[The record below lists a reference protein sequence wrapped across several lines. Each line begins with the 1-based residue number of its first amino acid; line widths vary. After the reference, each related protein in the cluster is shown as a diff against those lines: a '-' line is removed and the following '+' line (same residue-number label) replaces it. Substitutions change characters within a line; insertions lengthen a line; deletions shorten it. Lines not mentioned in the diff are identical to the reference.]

1 MATGIVVGV
10 GTTPAL
16 PAVEDP
22 QAEQEA
28 MRCAREGADLA
39 KRAGLDAEPLVERSS
54 HPVLVVPE
62 PD

>member
-1 MATGIVVGV
+1 
-10 GTTPAL
+10 
-16 PAVEDP
+16 
-22 QAEQEA
+22 